1 MISGNSVADTEKVRE
16 VLRDILRNLPFN
28 FAYPIPPN
36 IELIID
42 RIASDDRIAVF
53 SNEDSDDVAKRAF
66 SSETLTSLIDQSQQ
80 RYVRPAADGTPDVW
94 QQAIKRVTEIMEE
107 ASDSWP
113 RGVGMRNWDN
123 LARALVTSDKI
134 IVVGKD
140 FLSDDEVDQIHRAI
154 GDPNLRVDVRPWDS
168 YEWDGLDGN
177 DPRQEELDRLMDA
190 RDRATAATEKAE
202 KERREAVDTLTRER
216 RTWDHLH
223 AQNQAT
229 ISDLNEQIRGYQRYA
244 ADPIDADTEI
254 ARLKQEVVDLKAAL
268 EVANSV
274 NDELDEKLGRWE
286 KGPDWLPGA
295 VAAGVVK
302 AGDRFVVV
310 NADED
315 GEATLE
321 LMPPADRIMER
332 IIWGIDPGHVGGRPI
347 RGIVLNDGTMRVEVM
362 RTMGDKTD
370 ETIDKWY
377 HMTPEQ
383 AKDLEESATTLVDAK
398 QLWTLPDSPTEG
410 DPFERMLKKIDEMK
424 TTVEK
429 ILAGG
434 GMPLRHVIGEVPSP
448 TPLPRDR
455 AEDTLIRKVRDVV
468 AAEFDRELHDRQT
481 GVDRRSGF
489 DFGTLIAE
497 TLLANDLISVYDE
510 VDTDAV
516 QELMDEKNPDPLA
529 TLDRGDRWQNE
540 LSMALDGLVP
550 GQKNAVYRLRTSAQ
564 AADEVRKLRT
574 KAKLDQDWRQAI
586 SSVLGVRPGEQNLE
600 LDAAVNK
607 IGELRKYHGARA
619 TGDEWRAG
627 VADALGRTEEGTS
640 LGLAEAVTSIR
651 DLRQANGF
659 TKALKQFLDDTGLTR
674 EGD

>member
-28 FAYPIPPN
+28 FAYPVPPN
-36 IELIID
+36 IELIIS
-42 RIASDDRIAVF
+42 RIASDNRIAVF

-107 ASDSWP
+107 AWKSWP
-113 RGVGMRNWDN
+113 RGEGVRNWDN

-154 GDPNLRVDVRPWDS
+154 GDPNLRVDVRPWD
-168 YEWDGLDGN
+168 GN
-177 DPRQEELDRLMDA
+177 FPNKRPVDA
-190 RDRATAATEKAE
+190 LGEIIDNLRDERDRATAAVEKAE
-202 KERREAVDTLTRER
+202 KERREAVDALTRER

-229 ISDLNEQIRGYQRYA
+229 IADLNEQLGQHQQFARE
-244 ADPIDADTEI
+244 PIDADAEI
-254 ARLKQEVVDLKAAL
+254 ARLKQEVIDLKAAL

-302 AGDRFVVV
+302 PGDRFVVV

-362 RTMGDKTD
+362 RTMGDGTD
-370 ETIDKWY
+370 PTIDKWY

-434 GMPLRHVIGEVPSP
+434 GMPLRHVVGEVPSP
-448 TPLPRDR
+448 TPIPRDR

-468 AAEFDRELHDRQT
+468 AAEFDRELHDRTT
-481 GVDRRSGF
+481 GLDRRSGF

-510 VDTDAV
+510 VDSETAMV
-516 QELMDEKNPDPLA
+516 EKTIEDRISA
-529 TLDRGDRWQNE
+529 DRGDRWQNE

-550 GQKNAVYRLRTSAQ
+550 GQKNAAYRLRTSAQ

-627 VADALGRTEEGTS
+627 VADALGRAEEGTS
-640 LGLAEAVTSIR
+640 LGLAEAMTSIR